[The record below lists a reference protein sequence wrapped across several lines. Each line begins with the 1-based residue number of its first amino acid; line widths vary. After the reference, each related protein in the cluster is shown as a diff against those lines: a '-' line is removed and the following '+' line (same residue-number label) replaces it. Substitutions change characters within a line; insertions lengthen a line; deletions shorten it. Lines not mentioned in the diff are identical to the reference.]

1 MSPGPAPAIIARWAV
16 KYGPAVVPVARR
28 LYEQGRWR
36 QLAILHARTLVD
48 GQFSYEMRNG
58 KRVWVVWT
66 GETVVGTY
74 PEVAGTTD
82 GLFPGARP
90 DRRQDPDDVVIRR
103 VRRRVAELPRPSLP
117 VRPSSPARPRDD
129 E

>member
-1 MSPGPAPAIIARWAV
+1 
-16 KYGPAVVPVARR
+16 VARR
-28 LYEQGRWR
+28 LYDQGRWR

-117 VRPSSPARPRDD
+117 ARPSSSPARPRDH